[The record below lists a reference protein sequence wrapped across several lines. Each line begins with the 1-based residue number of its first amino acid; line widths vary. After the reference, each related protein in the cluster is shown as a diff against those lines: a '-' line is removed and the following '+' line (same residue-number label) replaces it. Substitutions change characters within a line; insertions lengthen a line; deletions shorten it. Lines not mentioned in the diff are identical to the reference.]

1 MGIYRLSDRLVR
13 LETARPGA
21 TEDTIA
27 HRLHPSATC
36 RAAKIAI
43 LLAYIAPLSVFGAA
57 RDGSPM
63 HLPSYKA
70 VPVYYEPLNKMIMP
84 VRINGQPAP
93 DRCAQSELAAEN
105 RQLSSRRPNIFCRR
119 RCRPH
124 RWTHRTSRIAE
135 NPGLQGR
142 ATLTQVISPQNQ
154 EREVRNQTRNSS

>member
-1 MGIYRLSDRLVR
+1 LSRCYRFLAQRETVLRCIY
-13 LETARPGA
+13 
-21 TEDTIA
+21 
-27 HRLHPSATC
+27 
-36 RAAKIAI
+36 
-43 LLAYIAPLSVFGAA
+43 
-57 RDGSPM
+57 
-63 HLPSYKA
+63 PSYKA

-105 RQLSSRRPNIFCRR
+105 RQLSSQRPNMFRRR

-124 RWTHRTSRIAE
+124 RWTNRTSRIAE
-135 NPGLQGR
+135 NPRLQGR

>member
-57 RDGSPM
+57 RDGFPM
-63 HLPSYKA
+63 HLASYKA
-70 VPVYYEPLNKMIMP
+70 VPVYYQPLNKMIMP
-84 VRINGQPAP
+84 VRINGQPEP

-105 RQLSSRRPNIFCRR
+105 RQLSSQRPNMFRRR

-124 RWTHRTSRIAE
+124 RWTNRTSRIAE
-135 NPGLQGR
+135 NPRLQGR

>member
-13 LETARPGA
+13 LETARPGD

-43 LLAYIAPLSVFGAA
+43 LLAIAPLSVFGAA

-70 VPVYYEPLNKMIMP
+70 VPVYYQPLNKMIMP

-93 DRCAQSELAAEN
+93 DPCAQSELAAEN
-105 RQLSSRRPNIFCRR
+105 RQLSSQRPNMFRRR

>member
-105 RQLSSRRPNIFCRR
+105 RQLSSQRPNIFRRR

-135 NPGLQGR
+135 IPGLQGR